1 MHINKVTIKD
11 VNISL
16 NIEQFVKEF
25 ADLQAVSLVNMQS
38 EYNQIKLN
46 KRSCNMTGFM
56 TVLDLLQHC
65 TFIQEETNSVAQFC
79 RAMVQILEDLIF
91 NVCCMFLNNIAVKGP
106 QTNYNDEEVL
116 TEVR

>member
-25 ADLQAVSLVNMQS
+25 TDLQAVSLVNMQF
-38 EYNQIKLN
+38 EYNQIELN
-46 KRSCNMTGFM
+46 KRSRNMTGFM

-65 TFIQEETNSVAQFC
+65 TFI
-79 RAMVQILEDLIF
+79 
-91 NVCCMFLNNIAVKGP
+91 
-106 QTNYNDEEVL
+106 
-116 TEVR
+116 